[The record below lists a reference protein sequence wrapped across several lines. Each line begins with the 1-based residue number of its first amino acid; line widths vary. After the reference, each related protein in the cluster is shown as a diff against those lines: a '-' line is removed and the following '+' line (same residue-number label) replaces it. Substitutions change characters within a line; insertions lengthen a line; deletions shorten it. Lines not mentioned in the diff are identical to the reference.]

1 MMTENRF
8 VAFDVHKSYVMVAAV
23 NLNKDIILKPRRV
36 NFTHFE
42 TWIAKNLRP
51 TDETVLEATTNA
63 WHIHDLLVDKVARVV
78 VAHPYHVKLIA
89 AAAVKTD
96 KRDTLTLA
104 RLLAANMIPEVW
116 VPPQVVRD
124 LRALIAHRQR
134 LVSQRTAAK
143 NRLQSVLHRRNLLP
157 PAGAAFSKDNHE
169 WWLKLDLPSSEKLRI
184 KQDLAI
190 INYLNPLLDEVEAEL
205 KRLSV
210 TDPWRELVP
219 FLIQL
224 PGIGLIK
231 AMTIL
236 SAIGEIE
243 RFTSAKKLVGYAGLG
258 GRVHASGKTYR
269 TGSITKQGRK
279 ELRSAMV
286 EAAWSAVR
294 SHPHWQ
300 AEFERLRYRIGD
312 KKAIVTIGRKLL
324 VVVWH
329 VLTKREADKYA
340 LPEKVAAKMQLYGW
354 QLGPDYRGGLTPGQ
368 FTRYQ
373 LLTLNL
379 GHNLDAIYPGGIKR
393 LIPPADEV
401 PMLKPELRQTA

>member
-1 MMTENRF
+1 
-8 VAFDVHKSYVMVAAV
+8 MVAAV
-23 NLNKDIILKPRRV
+23 NLNKDVILKPRRV

-42 TWIAKNLRP
+42 SWLAKNLRP

-104 RLLAANMIPEVW
+104 RLLSANMIPEVW
-116 VPPQVVRD
+116 VPPQEVRD

-143 NRLQSVLHRRNLLP
+143 NRLQSVLHRHNLLP
-157 PAGAAFSKDNHE
+157 PSGTAFSKDHHD
-169 WWLKLDLPSSEKLRI
+169 WWLKLNLPSSEILRL
-184 KQDLAI
+184 KHDLTLI
-190 INYLNPLLDEVEAEL
+190 DYLNPLLDEVEAEL

-210 TDPWRELVP
+210 ADPWRELVS

-236 SAIGEIE
+236 AAIGEIE
-243 RFTSAKKLVGYAGLG
+243 RFASAKKLVGYAGLG
-258 GRVHASGKTYR
+258 GRVHASGNTYH

-279 ELRSAMV
+279 ELRAAMV

-300 AEFERLRYRIGD
+300 EEFERLRYRLGD
-312 KKAIVTIGRKLL
+312 KKTIVALARKLL
-324 VVVWH
+324 SVVWH
-329 VLTKREADKYA
+329 VLSKKEADKYA
-340 LPEKVAAKMQLYGW
+340 LPEKIAAKMQLYAW
-354 QLGPDYRGGLTPGQ
+354 QLGPDYREGLTPGQ
-368 FTRYQ
+368 FIRYH
-373 LLTLNL
+373 LLKLNL
-379 GHNLDAIYPGGIKR
+379 GHHLQAIYPGGTKR
-393 LIPPADEV
+393 LIPPADEILA
-401 PMLKPELRQTA
+401 LKPEWHPPT